1 MTPRDDDDD
10 RGERPKL
17 SWSELDKR
25 RDKPRSR
32 TPERAPR
39 GAAAEARS
47 RSATKAYLAKL
58 DGQLFGKGAAG
69 GSQGASLATAVR
81 EALGSPGLTD
91 ACRAYLATVGPPREA
106 SLIGAFLDAPDREI
120 QLTALAAL
128 AEEVAAKRI
137 APSAG
142 LRSQLR
148 VLAEGA
154 DDALAESAENVL
166 AIL

>member
-1 MTPRDDDDD
+1 MTPRDDDED
-10 RGERPKL
+10 RSERPKL

-32 TPERAPR
+32 TPERTPR

-58 DGQLFGKGAAG
+58 DGQLFAKGAKG
-69 GSQGASLATAVR
+69 GSQGAALAASVR

-91 ACRAYLATVGPPREA
+91 ACCAYLAEVGPPREA
-106 SLIGAFLDAPDREI
+106 SLIGAFLDARDREI
-120 QLTALAAL
+120 QLAALAAL

-148 VLAEGA
+148 GLAEGS
-154 DDALAESAENVL
+154 DDALAESAEKVL